1 MPKNKEI
8 IDNEEYDEDSNSSNS
23 EIEINDKPKKERKV
37 RSDKIIKEK
46 KPYVLTDARKQNIE
60 KAREIRNLKIEQKK
74 KEQEEMHK
82 SYFAVKK
89 KLKQKKHMK

>member
-1 MPKNKEI
+1 MSEI
-8 IDNEEYDEDSNSSNS
+8 NETIDNQEYEDSSNS

-60 KAREIRNLKIEQKK
+60 KAREIRNLKIEERK
-74 KEQEEMHK
+74 KEQEEMNRIYLAEKK
-82 SYFAVKK
+82 S
-89 KLKQKKHMK
+89 